1 MGTQLEMFD
10 ENGNAL
16 PEYKGKI
23 NKVYGNVI
31 KATKVDSKTAKWI
44 TKGTVKKLG
53 IKKA

>member
-10 ENGNAL
+10 ENGKPLHNYQ
-16 PEYKGKI
+16 PKV
-23 NKVYGNVI
+23 NKQ
-31 KATKVDSKTAKWI
+31 KVDNKTAKWI